1 MNNPTRDPTP
11 VIERPAQ
18 ELPPAIDNGRTMYV
32 HLCSGRVTEVT
43 SVTSV
48 RVTQSQIVLEQA
60 SGEAATFPRRD
71 VYFASCAA
79 GEQPA
84 F

>member
-1 MNNPTRDPTP
+1 
-11 VIERPAQ
+11 
-18 ELPPAIDNGRTMYV
+18 MYV